1 MAELKETNIDIVST
15 QAHATVSSSELKQIN
30 KIKKLHEA
38 NPEEIEIVIAPEDNY
53 GVIVAR
59 MPKSYIKISPPRK
72 VNYTEEQ
79 RVAMA
84 ERLAAARDKKGD

>member
-1 MAELKETNIDIVST
+1 MADLKETNIDIVST
-15 QAHATVSSSELKQIN
+15 QLHATVSSSELKQIN
-30 KIKKLHEA
+30 KIRKLHEA
-38 NPEEIEIVIAPEDNY
+38 HPEEVEIVVAPDDNH

-79 RVAMA
+79 RAAAA
-84 ERLAAARDKKGD
+84 ERMKAARDKKGD